1 MRIISVIDVENG
13 VVTDINSFA
22 IHEEQLSDDIVEKAE
37 ELFKKK
43 VLELNPELD
52 DDDIEEIIEDGFYEY
67 ENETICGVSLV
78 WSYVD

>member
-1 MRIISVIDVENG
+1 MRIINVILAENG
-13 VVTDINSFA
+13 VVIDIDSFA
-22 IHEEQLSDDIVEKAE
+22 IHEEQLSDDIIEEAE